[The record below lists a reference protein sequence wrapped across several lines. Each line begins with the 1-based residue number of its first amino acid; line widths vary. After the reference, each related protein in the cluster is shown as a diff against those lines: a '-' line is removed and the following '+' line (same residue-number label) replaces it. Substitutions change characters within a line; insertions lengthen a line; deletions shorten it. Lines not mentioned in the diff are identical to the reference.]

1 MPQKQIGSMT
11 RFSAAGDG
19 RLIGLVVRGS
29 FEEFDEYH
37 PNDGKRS
44 YVTEP
49 ELPLQVITIRGEA
62 GDIGTAHVHFAV
74 EQETAWPTR
83 HKVVTCLSGRFRAKL
98 SEMDG
103 TPVGEAELG
112 PGDALMCTEGHQI
125 EYLEDGTRL
134 LEVKQGPYLGSAD
147 ADRHVLDGRS

>member
-1 MPQKQIGSMT
+1 MPEEQVGSVT

-29 FEEFDEYH
+29 FDEFDAYH
-37 PNDGKRS
+37 PHDGKRS

-62 GDIGTAHVHFAV
+62 GDIGTEHVHLAV
-74 EQETAWPTR
+74 EDDRAWPTR
-83 HKVVTCLSGRFRAKL
+83 HKVITCLSGGFRVLL
-98 SEMDG
+98 SESDG
-103 TPVGEAELG
+103 TRVGEAELG
-112 PGDALMCTEGHQI
+112 PGDALVCTEGHQI

-134 LEVKQGPYLGSAD
+134 LEVKQGPYLGVE
-147 ADRHVLDGRS
+147 ADRHVLEGGS